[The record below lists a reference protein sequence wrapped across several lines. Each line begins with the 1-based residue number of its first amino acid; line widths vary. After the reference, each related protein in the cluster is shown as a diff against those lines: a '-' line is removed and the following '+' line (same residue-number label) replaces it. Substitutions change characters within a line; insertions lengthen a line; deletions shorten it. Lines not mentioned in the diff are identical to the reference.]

1 MWAGEFRP
9 HLSLA
14 ESAAVPAAGEQN
26 ISRSVVGSDIGSGDS
41 SSRARS

>member
-1 MWAGEFRP
+1 VWVGEFSH

-14 ESAAVPAAGEQN
+14 ESAAAPTAGEQN